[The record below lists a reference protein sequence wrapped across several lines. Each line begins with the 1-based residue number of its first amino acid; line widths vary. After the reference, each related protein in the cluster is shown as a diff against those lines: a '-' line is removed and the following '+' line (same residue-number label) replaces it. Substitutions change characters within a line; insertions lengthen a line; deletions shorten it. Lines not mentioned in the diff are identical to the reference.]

1 MGLNNSSANNSKKE
15 RLLVDEVNVNNGEIL
30 MYLDVDYKNRL
41 KACEEKNKKFGLNVR
56 VTKNIENLSTNFL
69 GSEKEGK
76 KKWLGIQ

>member
-1 MGLNNSSANNSKKE
+1 MTKPNASQEYKE
-15 RLLVDEVNVNNGEIL
+15 EI
-30 MYLDVDYKNRL
+30 
-41 KACEEKNKKFGLNVR
+41 NKKFGLNVR